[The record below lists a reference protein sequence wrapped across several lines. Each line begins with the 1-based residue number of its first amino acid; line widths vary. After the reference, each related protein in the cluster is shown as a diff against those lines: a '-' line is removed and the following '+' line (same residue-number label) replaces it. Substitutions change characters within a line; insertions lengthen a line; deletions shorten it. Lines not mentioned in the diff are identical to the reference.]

1 MAPMFMMVL
10 SEMLCQTYFTII
22 SSRRLDN
29 LITICSDRFQVKSKS
44 RRKARNDESSEE
56 SSSEEDEGGRR
67 RPPSKKSRRYVTYN
81 NWLER
86 PSCSLTYIFY
96 SEITCDEEFA
106 YGR

>member
-1 MAPMFMMVL
+1 
-10 SEMLCQTYFTII
+10 MLCQTYFSII

-29 LITICSDRFQVKSKS
+29 LITICPDRFQVKSKS

-67 RPPSKKSRRYVTYN
+67 RPPSKKSRRYVTTVAFLIY
-81 NWLER
+81 L
-86 PSCSLTYIFY
+86 FY
-96 SEITCDEEFA
+96 SEIACDEECA